1 MIEPRNKDFAPGNEG
16 ESPAPTHTTDSGDS
30 AESIKDA
37 HATGIGSLGRNDE
50 KLDEENK
57 MSSEDSGIIKD

>member
-1 MIEPRNKDFAPGNEG
+1 MNEDRDRNLSAANEK
-16 ESPAPTHTTDSGDS
+16 ERPLSNLDMESGDS

-50 KLDEENK
+50 KLDEEDK
-57 MSSEDSGIIKD
+57 SGEDAGIIKD

>member
-1 MIEPRNKDFAPGNEG
+1 MNEDRDRNLSAANEK
-16 ESPAPTHTTDSGDS
+16 ERPLSNLEMETGDS

-50 KLDEENK
+50 KLDEEDK
-57 MSSEDSGIIKD
+57 SGEDAGIIKD

>member
-1 MIEPRNKDFAPGNEG
+1 MNEDRDRNLSAANEK
-16 ESPAPTHTTDSGDS
+16 ERPLSNLDMETGDS

-50 KLDEENK
+50 KLDEEDK
-57 MSSEDSGIIKD
+57 SSEDAGIIKD

>member
-1 MIEPRNKDFAPGNEG
+1 MNEPRDKDFSTGPEG
-16 ESPAPTHTTDSGDS
+16 ESTLSERTVDSGDS

-50 KLDEENK
+50 KLDEEDTTGN
-57 MSSEDSGIIKD
+57 EDSGIIKD